1 MTGENGGF
9 IEITER
15 LDQQRNQSLAWFMW
29 SFLVW
34 SFLQI
39 FVIIGYAITGLL
51 GSPLLPWLFLGG
63 GLVPMALWVFFLLRY
78 LFLGRRIRS
87 NPVIAEALR
96 DEMVRDAWYRA
107 AAAGFWSMLAVEASF
122 TILKVLSTVLIGYFL
137 GAPQLMMFLE
147 IRSPLAI
154 AVGLGVTIGTYLR
167 YRRD

>member
-1 MTGENGGF
+1 MAENGGF

-15 LDQQRNQSLAWFMW
+15 LDRQRNQSLAWFMW
-29 SFLVW
+29 SFLIW

-39 FVIIGYAITGLL
+39 FVITGYAFMNLL
-51 GSPLLPWLFLGG
+51 GSPLLPWVFLGG
-63 GLVPMALWVFFLLRY
+63 GLVPLALWICFLLRY
-78 LFLGRRIRS
+78 FFLGRRIRS
-87 NPVIAEALR
+87 NPAIAEALR
-96 DEMVRDAWYRA
+96 DEMVKEAWHRA

-122 TILKVLSTVLIGYFL
+122 TILKVISTIVVSHFL
-137 GAPQLMMFLE
+137 GAPHLLILLE